1 MQPHHVLTTT
11 AIMLALGGL
20 AGSLAL
26 AQTTSAPPT
35 PMSAPETARPV
46 DPDLQTGKPRPPA
59 ADQAVPLKNPLN
71 RNPARRNVAPDAD
84 AVAPPDPRDS
94 SVRPARPPGYQ
105 DGRDTVLPASGTASL
120 PTPGASAPAPR
131 LP

>member
-1 MQPHHVLTTT
+1 MQPHHVLTT

-20 AGSLAL
+20 AGPVAL

-35 PMSAPETARPV
+35 PMSAPETAKPAET
-46 DPDLQTGKPRPPA
+46 DPQTGKPRPPA
-59 ADQAVPLKNPLN
+59 IDQVVPLRNPLN
-71 RNPARRNVAPDAD
+71 RNPARRNMAPDAD

-94 SVRPARPPGYQ
+94 SVRPPRPPGYQ
-105 DGRDTVLPASGTASL
+105 DGRDTVLPASGTAPL
-120 PTPGASAPAPR
+120 PTPGPSAPVPR